1 MAKSHSMP
9 MSALPTLFVS
19 HGSPMLAVDESQ
31 PAHGFLKN
39 LSGTLPRSEAI
50 LVISAHWE
58 SSTPSVTGAMH
69 LDTIHD
75 FYGFP
80 EPLYELR
87 YPAPGNH
94 ALAKDVANLLG
105 PPAGVD
111 LVRGLDHGAWV
122 PLLLMYPQH
131 DISVLQLSLQTPLGP
146 AHHLKIGEALKS
158 LRERGVL
165 ILGSGGA
172 THNLREFFHPSGD
185 QKPYEDF
192 SDWLHTTLTHG
203 DREALLNYRKL
214 APQAARCHP
223 TEEHFLPLFVALGA
237 GGSKA
242 RRLHHS
248 FDRTLCMDAY
258 IFED

>member
-1 MAKSHSMP
+1 MA
-9 MSALPTLFVS
+9 ALPSLFVS

-31 PAHGFLKN
+31 PAHGFLRS
-39 LSGTLPRSEAI
+39 LGGMLPRPETI
-50 LVISAHWE
+50 LVISAHWD
-58 SSTPSVTGAMH
+58 SVAPRITGAVH

-94 ALAKDVANLLG
+94 ALAKDVARLIG
-105 PPAGVD
+105 SPSGVD

-131 DISVLQLSLQTPLGP
+131 DIPVLQLSLQTPLGP
-146 AHHLKIGEALKS
+146 AHHLKIGEALAP
-158 LRERGVL
+158 LREQGLL

-172 THNLREFFHPSGD
+172 THNLREYFHASED
-185 QKPYEDF
+185 HKPYEDF
-192 SDWLHTTLTHG
+192 SVWLNDTLTRS
-203 DREALLNYRKL
+203 DRDALLDYRRR

-223 TEEHFLPLFVALGA
+223 TEEHFFPLFTALGA
-237 GGSKA
+237 GGAKA
-242 RRLHHS
+242 RRIHHG

-258 IFED
+258 VFED

>member
-1 MAKSHSMP
+1 M
-9 MSALPTLFVS
+9 PTLFVS
-19 HGSPMLAVDESQ
+19 HGSPMLAMDESQ
-31 PAHGFLKN
+31 PAHAFLKS
-39 LSGTLPRSEAI
+39 LGQTLPRPETI

-58 SSTPSVTGAMH
+58 TTAPRVTGAVH

-87 YPAPGNH
+87 YPAPGAH
-94 ALAKDVANLLG
+94 ALAKEVAKLLQ

-131 DISVLQLSLQTPLGP
+131 DIPVLQLSLQTPLGTE
-146 AHHLKIGEALKS
+146 HHLRIGEALKP

-185 QKPYEDF
+185 HKPYEDF
-192 SDWLHTTLTHG
+192 ADWLHDSLTRG
-203 DREALLNYRKL
+203 DRETLLDYRRR

-223 TEEHFLPLFVALGA
+223 TEEHFLPLFVVLGT

-248 FDRTLCMDAY
+248 FDRTLAMDAY

>member
-1 MAKSHSMP
+1 MP
-9 MSALPTLFVS
+9 ALPTLFIS

-31 PAHGFLKN
+31 PAHGFLRN
-39 LSGTLPRSEAI
+39 LGGTLPRPEAI

-58 SSTPSVTGAMH
+58 TAAPRVNGAVH

-94 ALAKDVANLLG
+94 ALAKDVARQLG

-122 PLLLMYPQH
+122 PLLLMYPEH
-131 DISVLQLSLQTPLGP
+131 DIPVLQLSLQTPLGP
-146 AHHLKIGEALKS
+146 AHHLKIGEALKP
-158 LRERGVL
+158 LREQGVL
-165 ILGSGGA
+165 ILASGGA
-172 THNLREFFHPSGD
+172 THNLREYFHASD
-185 QKPYEDF
+185 DHKPYEDF
-192 SDWLHTTLTHG
+192 ADWLHDTLTRG
-203 DREALLNYRKL
+203 DRDALLDYRGR
-214 APQAARCHP
+214 APQAVRCHP

-237 GGSKA
+237 GGSKV

>member
-1 MAKSHSMP
+1 MNT
-9 MSALPTLFVS
+9 LPTLFVS

-31 PAHGFLKN
+31 PAHTFLKG
-39 LSGTLPRSEAI
+39 LGASLPRPKAI

-58 SSTPSVTGAMH
+58 TAAPRITGAMH

-87 YPAPGNH
+87 YPAPGEH
-94 ALAKDVANLLG
+94 ALAKDVAQLLQ

-122 PLLLMYPQH
+122 PLMLMYPQH
-131 DISVLQLSLQTPLGP
+131 DIPVLQLSLQTPLGTE
-146 AHHLKIGEALKS
+146 HHLKIGEALKR
-158 LRERGVL
+158 LRERGTL

-172 THNLREFFHPSGD
+172 THNLREYFHGGND
-185 QKPYEDF
+185 RQPYEEF
-192 SDWLHTTLTHG
+192 TEWLRDALTRG
-203 DREALLNYRKL
+203 DRDALLNYRQR
-214 APQAARCHP
+214 APQAERCHP

-237 GGSKA
+237 GGPKV

-248 FDRTLCMDAY
+248 FDHTLAMDSY

>member
-1 MAKSHSMP
+1 
-9 MSALPTLFVS
+9 
-19 HGSPMLAVDESQ
+19 MLAVDESQ
-31 PAHGFLKN
+31 VAHGFLKN
-39 LSGTLPRSEAI
+39 LGGTLPRPEAI

-58 SSTPSVTGAMH
+58 TTTPRVTGGEH

-94 ALAKDVANLLG
+94 ALAKDLARQFG
-105 PPAGVD
+105 PPANVD

-131 DISVLQLSLQTPLGP
+131 DIPVLQLSLQTPLGP
-146 AHHLKIGEALKS
+146 AHHLKIGEALKP
-158 LRERGVL
+158 LCERGVL
-165 ILGSGGA
+165 IVGSGGA
-172 THNLREFFHPSGD
+172 THNLREYFHASD
-185 QKPYEDF
+185 DHKPYEDF
-192 SDWLHTTLTHG
+192 ADWLHNALVRG
-203 DREALLNYRKL
+203 DHEALLDYRQR

-237 GGSKA
+237 GGSQV

-258 IFED
+258 IFEG

>member
-1 MAKSHSMP
+1 
-9 MSALPTLFVS
+9 
-19 HGSPMLAVDESQ
+19 MLAVDESQ
-31 PAHGFLKN
+31 VAHGFLKN
-39 LSGTLPRSEAI
+39 LGRTLPRPEAI

-58 SSTPSVTGAMH
+58 SAAPRITGGEH

-87 YPAPGNH
+87 YPASGDH
-94 ALAKDVANLLG
+94 ALAKEVARLLG
-105 PPAGVD
+105 PRAGVD

-122 PLLLMYPQH
+122 PLLLIYPQH
-131 DISVLQLSLQTPLGP
+131 DIPVLQLSLQTLLGP
-146 AHHLKIGEALKS
+146 EYHLKIGKALKP

-172 THNLREFFHPSGD
+172 THNLREYFHASD
-185 QKPYEDF
+185 DHKPYEDF
-192 SDWLHTTLTHG
+192 ADWLHNALVRG
-203 DREALLNYRKL
+203 DHEALLDYRQR

-237 GGSKA
+237 GGSQV

-258 IFED
+258 IFEG

>member
-1 MAKSHSMP
+1 MNP
-9 MSALPTLFVS
+9 LPALFIS
-19 HGSPMLAVDESQ
+19 HGSPMLAVDAGQ
-31 PAHGFLKN
+31 PAHGFLRY
-39 LSGTLPRSEAI
+39 LGAALPRPEAI

-58 SSTPSVTGAMH
+58 TAAPRITGAQH

-80 EPLYELR
+80 EPLYQLR
-87 YPAPGNH
+87 YPAPGDH
-94 ALAKDVANLLG
+94 ALAKEIAQRLG
-105 PPAGVD
+105 PEAGLD

-131 DISVLQLSLQTPLGP
+131 DIPVLQLSLQTPLGP
-146 AHHLKIGEALKS
+146 AHHLQLGEMLKP
-158 LRERGVL
+158 LRNRGLL

-172 THNLREFFHPSGD
+172 THNLREYFHGGTD
-185 QKPYEDF
+185 AKPYEDF
-192 SDWLHTTLTHG
+192 CVWLQDVLTRG
-203 DREALLNYRKL
+203 DREALLDYRHG
-214 APQAARCHP
+214 APQATRCHP
-223 TEEHFLPLFVALGA
+223 TEEHFLPLFVTLGA
-237 GGSKA
+237 GGPKA